1 MNLLQMKYAVEVGKS
16 GSINKASQALL
27 TGQPNLSRAIRELE
41 QSLGIRIFE
50 RSPQGMQPTADGE
63 VFLKRA
69 EEILH
74 EVEELEEKCRAIH
87 HTRQSFSISVPRASY
102 ISDAF
107 IRFTN
112 SLKPSETEIYYDE
125 TNAKTAIDN
134 ILENRYNLG
143 IIRYAEK
150 FSEGFARLLA
160 EKNLDFTVLA
170 KFRFVLIMGSD
181 SVLAEKEE
189 IHRRDLDA
197 LIEIAHADPY
207 VPAVSAEEI
216 KRDQLP
222 PTINRRIFVYE
233 RGSQFELLSENR
245 ETFMWV
251 SPVPEKLLQC
261 YHLVQ
266 RPCLDAETLY
276 QDVLIYRRGYRFSPL
291 DQAFLR
297 ELDQAIQRHKV
308 GQD

>member
-1 MNLLQMKYAVEVGKS
+1 MPEAYAMYHTPLQAGGQTLNLLQMKYAVEVGKS

-87 HTRQSFSISVPRASY
+87 HTRQSFS
-102 ISDAF
+102 
-107 IRFTN
+107 
-112 SLKPSETEIYYDE
+112 IYYDE